1 MSAASV
7 SRTGLPFS
15 QLSATASISLSFSI
29 ASAIALSTSARW
41 VVDASPQASF
51 AACAASSAS
60 STSSGVESATSVI
73 GPAVAGARST
83 RYLPCVG
90 ASHLPP
96 MKFSYLG
103 STETMLPGWPGA
115 AYFMSGSF
123 RDWSFTE
130 GRTSGRYLLDRR
142 QKYLP
147 STEHPHWAYVNGGGQ
162 ADVRLASGPAKAFV
176 GNTGSAGTHRSCPAS
191 VHRS

>member
-15 QLSATASISLSFSI
+15 QLSATASMSWLFSI
-29 ASAIALSTSARW
+29 ASATALSTFARS
-41 VVDASPQASF
+41 VADASPQASF
-51 AACAASSAS
+51 AAWAASSAS

-103 STETMLPGWPGA
+103 STETMLPGRPGGT
-115 AYFMSGSF
+115 YFMSLLLQGTSDDQQGKPPV
-123 RDWSFTE
+123 RAGLAADSQRLT
-130 GRTSGRYLLDRR
+130 RTYI
-142 QKYLP
+142 
-147 STEHPHWAYVNGGGQ
+147 
-162 ADVRLASGPAKAFV
+162 
-176 GNTGSAGTHRSCPAS
+176 
-191 VHRS
+191 

>member
-1 MSAASV
+1 MSAPRV

-15 QLSATASISLSFSI
+15 QLSATASISLFFSM
-29 ASAIALSTSARW
+29 ASATALSTSARS
-41 VVDASPQASF
+41 VADASPQASL
-51 AACAASSAS
+51 AACAASRAS
-60 STSSGVESATSVI
+60 SISSGEESATSVI
-73 GPAVAGARST
+73 GAAVAGLRST
-83 RYLPCVG
+83 RYLPWVG
-90 ASHLPP
+90 ANHFPP

-103 STETMLPGWPGA
+103 STETMLPGWPGGV
-115 AYFMSGSF
+115 YFMSGSF

-130 GRTSGRYLLDRR
+130 GKTSGRYLLDRLH
-142 QKYLP
+142 KYLP
-147 STEHPHWAYVNGGGQ
+147 STEHPHWPYVNGGGQ